1 MALFP
6 KWWRGVVLR
15 LLGHMSE
22 TDKLLV
28 WLHGEVKTPPFS
40 QEARI
45 EAGVLLRRLQQ
56 CENLGPPHS
65 RPMPSIGVHCHELR
79 IRDADKSWRIIY
91 RIDED
96 AILILEVFNKTARA
110 TPISVI
116 DTCQKRLSKYDE
128 DIQD

>member
-1 MALFP
+1 MN
-6 KWWRGVVLR
+6 
-15 LLGHMSE
+15 E
-22 TDKLLV
+22 TDKSLV

-56 CENLGPPHS
+56 GENLELPYS
-65 RPMPSIGVHCHELR
+65 RPMPSIGARCHELR
-79 IRDADKSWRIIY
+79 IRDAQKNWRIIY

-96 AILILEVFNKTARA
+96 AILILEVFNKTTRA

-116 DTCQKRLSKYDE
+116 DTCQKRLSKYD
-128 DIQD
+128 QDTQD